1 MRHIFGGWN
10 GAIGFDEAEERQKR
24 SAAAEK
30 IAVEAGRLARVATAN
45 NLPMIAYLIE
55 MAVIEA
61 WREASEPGTGD
72 RSGDG
77 ANPPSEE

>member
-1 MRHIFGGWN
+1 MGQT
-10 GAIGFDEAEERQKR
+10 ESAEEREKR

-30 IAVEAGRLARVATAN
+30 IAVEASRLARMATAN

-61 WREASEPGTGD
+61 WREASEPASGG
-72 RSGDG
+72 RGDG

>member
-1 MRHIFGGWN
+1 MGPSGST
-10 GAIGFDEAEERQKR
+10 EAEERQKR

-30 IAVEAGRLARVATAN
+30 IAVEASRLARMATAN

-61 WREASEPGTGD
+61 WREASETAGGNDGGD
-72 RSGDG
+72 TVDG
-77 ANPPSEE
+77 EA

>member
-1 MRHIFGGWN
+1 M
-10 GAIGFDEAEERQKR
+10 GATGSVDAEREKR

-30 IAVEAGRLARVATAN
+30 IAVEASRLARMATAN

-61 WREASEPGTGD
+61 WREASEPASGGG
-72 RSGDG
+72 RGDG
-77 ANPPSEE
+77 ADPPSGD